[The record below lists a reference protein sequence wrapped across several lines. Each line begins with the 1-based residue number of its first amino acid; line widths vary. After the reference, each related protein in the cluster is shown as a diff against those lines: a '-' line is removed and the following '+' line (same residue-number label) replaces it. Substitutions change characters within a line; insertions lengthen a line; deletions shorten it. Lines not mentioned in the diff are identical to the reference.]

1 MTDQYF
7 NQNQTAQFANDLL
20 AMGDDTTEAVVRGLT
35 TPQNV
40 RKMLTDPNSS
50 VHELQTN
57 LTGMT
62 YVFMTNHLIKF
73 KHFSVNL

>member
-1 MTDQYF
+1 MALTILPALIVTEATNLTDQYF

-40 RKMLTDPNSS
+40 RKMLTDANSF
-50 VHELQTN
+50 VNELQTN
-57 LTGMT
+57 LAGMT
-62 YVFMTNHLIKF
+62 
-73 KHFSVNL
+73 